1 MGSQFK
7 VLPTL
12 EWYVTDILLRVF
24 LPALKALPVIT
35 PGPLDGPKKR
45 GKWVK
50 PKLQR

>member
-1 MGSQFK
+1 MGSEFT

-12 EWYVTDILLRVF
+12 EWYVTDILLGVF
-24 LPALKALPVIT
+24 LPAPKAAPEKK